1 LTKELYHLSPVILSD
16 DLFFKYRP
24 ALTITGTS
32 DLRQAAY
39 LTAEQQMMTALNT
52 PLIPTSITG
61 TFFAPPGNNIVLDW
75 DRVQSIDNV
84 TVLTDDG
91 GCNCNLGNASACA
104 FIRSGVGY
112 VDVRRTAGLVAA
124 QCSCGGG
131 SNFAYQFRIA
141 YTAGLPTG
149 TAAND
154 ANLHI
159 ALAMA
164 AELDLKEMI
173 DPGALE
179 GGAGDPGVTQFG
191 SKNYSETRVDL
202 KNTPFG
208 TSAVANHIFNR
219 IRHLRRYRALRF

>member
-1 LTKELYHLSPVILSD
+1 LGKELYHLSPVILTD
-16 DLFFKYRP
+16 DIFFKYRP
-24 ALTITGTS
+24 ALTITGTN

-61 TFFAPPGNNIVLDW
+61 TFFAPPGQDIVLDW
-75 DRVQSIDNV
+75 ERVHSIDNV

-91 GCNCNLGNASACA
+91 GCNCDLGESSGCG

-112 VDVRRTAGLVAA
+112 IDVRRTAALAA
-124 QCSCGGG
+124 SQCSCGGMG
-131 SNFAYQFRIA
+131 VYQYRVA

-154 ANLHI
+154 LNLHI

-164 AELDLKEMI
+164 AELDLKEMV

-202 KNTPFG
+202 KVTPFG

-219 IRHLRRYRALRF
+219 VRHLRTLRALRF